1 MPHEGLIASQN
12 PRAETKGARNR
23 MQARKMMNEA
33 HATRA
38 AEFAALSR
46 MTRLSLSAGKRRD
59 RDRRQ
64 AGRGDLIPDA
74 V

>member
-1 MPHEGLIASQN
+1 MPYEGLIASQN
-12 PRAETKGARNR
+12 PRAETKGAPNR
-23 MQARKMMNEA
+23 MQATKKMNET

-46 MTRLSLSAGKRRD
+46 MTRLSLSAGRRRD
-59 RDRRQ
+59 RDRRP
-64 AGRGDLIPDA
+64 AGRDDLIPDA

>member
-46 MTRLSLSAGKRRD
+46 MTRLSLSAGSDAIEIVDK
-59 RDRRQ
+59 Q
-64 AGRGDLIPDA
+64 AEVI
-74 V
+74 

>member
-1 MPHEGLIASQN
+1 MPYEGLIASQN
-12 PRAETKGARNR
+12 PRAETKGAPNR
-23 MQARKMMNEA
+23 MQARKMMNDA

-46 MTRLSLSAGKRRD
+46 MTRLSLSAGRRRD
-59 RDRRQ
+59 RDRRP
-64 AGRGDLIPDA
+64 AGRDDLIPDA

>member
-12 PRAETKGARNR
+12 PRAETKGAPNR

-46 MTRLSLSAGKRRD
+46 MTRLSLPFSREATRLRSSTK
-59 RDRRQ
+59 
-64 AGRGDLIPDA
+64 AEMI
-74 V
+74 

>member
-46 MTRLSLSAGKRRD
+46 MTRLSLSAGSDAIEIVDK
-59 RDRRQ
+59 Q
-64 AGRGDLIPDA
+64 AE
-74 V
+74 VV

>member
-23 MQARKMMNEA
+23 MQDRKMMNEA

-46 MTRLSLSAGKRRD
+46 MTRLSGAHGQSRRS
-59 RDRRQ
+59 
-64 AGRGDLIPDA
+64 GRAPVTSGFF
-74 V
+74 

>member
-12 PRAETKGARNR
+12 PRAETKGAPNR

-46 MTRLSLSAGKRRD
+46 MTRLSLSAGSDAIEIVDK
-59 RDRRQ
+59 Q
-64 AGRGDLIPDA
+64 AE
-74 V
+74 VV